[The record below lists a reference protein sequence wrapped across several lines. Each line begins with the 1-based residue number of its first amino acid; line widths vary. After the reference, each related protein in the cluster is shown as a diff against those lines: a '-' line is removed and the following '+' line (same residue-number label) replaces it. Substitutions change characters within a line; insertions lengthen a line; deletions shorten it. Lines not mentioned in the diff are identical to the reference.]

1 MSVLLDGWRHRCPT
15 PVWQVFC
22 RSIVAVV
29 GLLLLGSGPTK
40 TEAKNPEADSLSAAA
55 VAFELRYG
63 ALPPPD
69 AARRPSSQDRWLA
82 RDKAR
87 HVVFSGLWTLS
98 TQYVLVR
105 KADWSEG
112 DALPASIASG
122 AAVGVAKELY
132 DASRPDDTAS
142 GKDLVADAVG
152 IGLAVGVILL

>member
-1 MSVLLDGWRHRCPT
+1 MSVLLDGR
-15 PVWQVFC
+15 
-22 RSIVAVV
+22 RSRRPPSIWGTVCGPLVLI
-29 GLLLLGSGPTK
+29 GLLLLGMSPTR
-40 TEAKNPEADSLSAAA
+40 AAPSRADADSLSATA

-63 ALPPPD
+63 SALRLNATLSP
-69 AARRPSSQDRWLA
+69 ASRDRWIA
-82 RDKAR
+82 RDKAK

-132 DASRPDDTAS
+132 DASRPAGTAS

-152 IGLAVGVILL
+152 IALAVGVILL